1 MTNVTIKPTASRQAS
16 LDDIATVSARLLTLS
31 LENSLAMMRQAST
44 LLAVLPDLRPRRAQD
59 ACCEIPETDC
69 PPRCVCETRWQANP
83 REATGMSVRVT
94 NSSAT
99 DRTYVLHATPFIGPD
114 GSPGLINLEPATLT
128 LAPGQVG
135 MVEAT
140 FTVPDIP
147 EGTFDAEIVIRGAYE
162 QAVCVRLVVK
172 CEKSSSAG
180 RGICDVV
187 QGDPPVR
194 IRAHHWYDHFQ
205 CTEPCFDRRHEV
217 GEPRVVA

>member
-1 MTNVTIKPTASRQAS
+1 MTNVTVKPTRSRQAS
-16 LDDIATVSARLLTLS
+16 LDDIATVGARLLTLS
-31 LENSLAMMRQAST
+31 LENSLEMMRQAST
-44 LLAVLPDLRPRRAQD
+44 LFAVLPDLRAPRARD

-69 PPRCVCETRWQANP
+69 PPRCVCDARWQANP

-99 DRTYVLHATPFIGPD
+99 ARTYVLHATPFVGPD
-114 GSPGLINLEPATLT
+114 GSPGLINLEPATLN

-135 MVEAT
+135 VVAAT

-147 EGTFDAEIVIRGAYE
+147 EGTFEAEIVIRGAYE
-162 QAVCVRLVVK
+162 QAVCVTLVVK
-172 CEKSSSAG
+172 CEKTSGAG
-180 RGICDVV
+180 RKVCDVV

-205 CTEPCFDRRHEV
+205 CTEPCFDRRHD
-217 GEPRVVA
+217 GDDSRNVA

>member
-1 MTNVTIKPTASRQAS
+1 MTHTRNRPTASRQAS
-16 LDDIATVSARLLTLS
+16 LDEIATVGARLLTLS
-31 LENSLAMMRQAST
+31 IENSLAMMRQAST
-44 LLAVLPDLRPRRAQD
+44 LFAVLPDLRLPRAQD

-69 PPRCVCETRWQANP
+69 PPRCVCEVRWQANP

-99 DRTYVLHATPFIGPD
+99 ARTYVLHATPFVGPD
-114 GSPGLINLEPATLT
+114 GSPGLISLEPATLA

-135 MVEAT
+135 LVKAT

-147 EGTFDAEIVIRGAYE
+147 EGTFDAEIVVRGAYE
-162 QAVCVRLVVK
+162 QAVCVTLVVK
-172 CEKSSSAG
+172 CEKTVG
-180 RGICDVV
+180 HRDEICDVV

-205 CTEPCFDRRHEV
+205 CTEPCFDRRHET
-217 GEPRVVA
+217 GESHHVA